1 MKSYRNAPLAS
12 RGMPDGIPYI
22 ISNET
27 AERFSFYGM
36 RAILT
41 IYMTTYLIN
50 PEGSLDV
57 MSENEAKTYFHLFVF
72 AVYFFPII
80 GALIADRFWG
90 KFKTII
96 FLSIIYCIGHLAL
109 ALDST
114 RIGLLIG
121 LTLIA
126 IGSGGI
132 KPCVSANVG
141 DQFGKTNSHLISK
154 AFGWFYFAINLGAF
168 SSTLL
173 TPVLLEK
180 YGPHIAFGIPGL
192 FMFLATLIFWYGRFK
207 FIHIPP
213 KKIGLKKEIFKKE
226 NRNNLISVLIIF
238 LFVSIFWSLFDQTG
252 SSWVLQAEK
261 MDRNFFGVEW
271 KSAQIQAMN
280 PILILILTPLF
291 HYFLYPKIDN
301 LITLTQV
308 RKILIGFFIAA
319 LAFFQIALIESWI
332 ESGMVVNIRWQL
344 LAYIT
349 ITIAEILVSIT
360 CLEFFYT
367 QAPIKMKSL
376 IMSIFLLSIALGN
389 AITSFINFLI
399 QKERGLID
407 LNDVEYFRFFA
418 YLMLAAAILFI
429 PIANKMKT
437 KTHIQK
443 ENRNAIQ

>member
-1 MKSYRNAPLAS
+1 M
-12 RGMPDGIPYI
+12 
-22 ISNET
+22 
-27 AERFSFYGM
+27 
-36 RAILT
+36 
-41 IYMTTYLIN
+41 
-50 PEGSLDV
+50 
-57 MSENEAKTYFHLFVF
+57 
-72 AVYFFPII
+72 
-80 GALIADRFWG
+80 
-90 KFKTII
+90 
-96 FLSIIYCIGHLAL
+96 
-109 ALDST
+109 
-114 RIGLLIG
+114 
-121 LTLIA
+121 
-126 IGSGGI
+126 
-132 KPCVSANVG
+132 SANVG

-261 MDRNFFGVEW
+261 MDRKFFGVEW

-399 QKERGLID
+399 S
-407 LNDVEYFRFFA
+407 
-418 YLMLAAAILFI
+418 
-429 PIANKMKT
+429 
-437 KTHIQK
+437 
-443 ENRNAIQ
+443 

>member
-238 LFVSIFWSLFDQTG
+238 LFN
-252 SSWVLQAEK
+252 
-261 MDRNFFGVEW
+261 M
-271 KSAQIQAMN
+271 
-280 PILILILTPLF
+280 LT
-291 HYFLYPKIDN
+291 
-301 LITLTQV
+301 
-308 RKILIGFFIAA
+308 
-319 LAFFQIALIESWI
+319 S
-332 ESGMVVNIRWQL
+332 
-344 LAYIT
+344 
-349 ITIAEILVSIT
+349 
-360 CLEFFYT
+360 
-367 QAPIKMKSL
+367 
-376 IMSIFLLSIALGN
+376 
-389 AITSFINFLI
+389 
-399 QKERGLID
+399 
-407 LNDVEYFRFFA
+407 
-418 YLMLAAAILFI
+418 
-429 PIANKMKT
+429 
-437 KTHIQK
+437 
-443 ENRNAIQ
+443 

>member
-1 MKSYRNAPLAS
+1 VKNYRNAPLALKK
-12 RGMPDGIPYI
+12 MPDGIPYI
-22 ISNET
+22 IANEA

-36 RAILT
+36 RSILT

-50 PEGSLDV
+50 PEGSLDI

-72 AVYFFPII
+72 AVYFFPIV

-96 FLSIIYCIGHLAL
+96 LLSVVYCIGHLAL

-121 LTLIA
+121 LALIA

-141 DQFGKTNSHLISK
+141 DQFGKTNSHLINK

-173 TPVLLEK
+173 IPVLLEK
-180 YGPHIAFGIPGL
+180 YGAHISFGVPGL
-192 FMFLATLIFWYGRFK
+192 FMFFATLIFWYGRFK

-213 KKIGLKKEIFKKE
+213 KKIDLKKEILKKE
-226 NRNNLISVLIIF
+226 NHNNLISILIIF

-261 MDRNFFGVEW
+261 MDRNFLGTEW

-291 HYFLYPKIDN
+291 HYFLYPKIN
-301 LITLTQV
+301 SFIAFTQV
-308 RKILIGFFIAA
+308 RKILVGFFIAA
-319 LAFFQIALIESWI
+319 LAFFQISLIENWI
-332 ESGMVVNIRWQL
+332 ESGLVINISWQL

-349 ITIAEILVSIT
+349 ITISEILVSIT

-399 QKERGLID
+399 QKEYGLIHLD
-407 LNDVEYFRFFA
+407 GTEYFQFFA
-418 YLMLAAAILFI
+418 YLMLTAAILFI
-429 PIANKMKT
+429 PVANKIKT
-437 KTHIQK
+437 KIHIQK
-443 ENRNAIQ
+443 EK